1 MVNNLCENR
10 FQRLT
15 HYMQLPLRE
24 IYPYLEFSLFV
35 VSQIWTES
43 QYYVQMQVKTD
54 QKTSNT
60 ATFHVV

>member
-1 MVNNLCENR
+1 
-10 FQRLT
+10 
-15 HYMQLPLRE
+15 MQLPLRE

-43 QYYVQMQVKTD
+43 QYYVQMRVKTD